1 MNGFAEENGLSEKNQ
16 EQQENTP
23 IAEKTD
29 AAVTAAPAGAI
40 EQDGKPVG
48 TADAGRDGTEPG
60 ENGPKDSPR
69 RSSVKGKKR
78 RKGHRHKKNA
88 GGVAAKGKRNGQH
101 VPRGSCEI
109 AGLLEEEGYI
119 VGVIPDP
126 KSPFDLIGWSNAGS
140 ILVRVARPKE
150 LVANARNV
158 REQYEE
164 VVRVMEPYY
173 RTEADNIQFMVISR
187 EFGLLRYRV
196 YDWGIGNVVTMQKI
210 MKIPRASAPVQQI
223 AIAGPANRR
232 ARNSPCPVGPAG
244 LAFAPDAIP
253 LPAAIPE

>member
-1 MNGFAEENGLSEKNQ
+1 MNGFAEENGLPETNQ
-16 EQQENTP
+16 ESQENTP
-23 IAEKTD
+23 IAETTD
-29 AAVTAAPAGAI
+29 AAVTAVPAGAI
-40 EQDGKPVG
+40 ELDGVPVG
-48 TADAGRDGTEPG
+48 TDDAGRDGTEPG
-60 ENGPKDSPR
+60 ETGPKESPR

-78 RKGHRHKKNA
+78 RKGQRHKKNA
-88 GGVAAKGKRNGQH
+88 GGVAAKGKKNGQH

-187 EFGLLRYRV
+187 AHGLLRYRV
-196 YDWGIGNVVTMQKI
+196 WDWGIGNVVTMQKI
-210 MKIPRASAPVQQI
+210 IKIPRASASDTQI
-223 AIAGPANRR
+223 ATAGPANRR

-244 LAFAPDAIP
+244 LAIAPDAP
-253 LPAAIPE
+253 TVHAAIPL

>member
-1 MNGFAEENGLSEKNQ
+1 MNGFAEENGFAEKTQ

-29 AAVTAAPAGAI
+29 AAVTAAPAETI
-40 EQDGKPVG
+40 EQEETPVG
-48 TADAGRDGTEPG
+48 TDDAGRSETGPSTAEPK
-60 ENGPKDSPR
+60 EAPR

-109 AGLLEEEGYI
+109 AGMLEEEGYI

-126 KSPFDLIGWSNAGS
+126 TSPFDLIGWSNAGS
-140 ILVRVARPKE
+140 ILVRVTRPIE

-158 REQYEE
+158 REQYEDVIRE
-164 VVRVMEPYY
+164 MEPYY
-173 RTEADNIQFMVISR
+173 RKEADNIQFMVLSR
-187 EFGLLRYRV
+187 EHGLLRYRV
-196 YDWGIGNVVTMQKI
+196 YDWGIGNVKTMQKI
-210 MKIPRASAPVQQI
+210 LKIPREFPSDKQTDTPL
-223 AIAGPANRR
+223 PANQR

-244 LAFAPDAIP
+244 LAFAPDVTP

>member
-1 MNGFAEENGLSEKNQ
+1 MNGFAEENGLPEKNQ
-16 EQQENTP
+16 EPQENTP

-40 EQDGKPVG
+40 EQEENPVG
-48 TADAGRDGTEPG
+48 TDNAGRSGTEPDKT
-60 ENGPKDSPR
+60 GPKESPR

-109 AGLLEEEGYI
+109 AGMLEEEGYI

-140 ILVRVARPKE
+140 ILVRVTRPIE

-164 VVRVMEPYY
+164 VIREMEPYY
-173 RTEADNIQFMVISR
+173 RTEADNIQFMVLSR
-187 EFGLLRYRV
+187 EHGLLRYRV
-196 YDWGIGNVVTMQKI
+196 FDWGIGNVVTMQKI
-210 MKIPRASAPVQQI
+210 MKIPRASLSDTQI
-223 AIAGPANRR
+223 ATTGPAN
-232 ARNSPCPVGPAG
+232 
-244 LAFAPDAIP
+244 
-253 LPAAIPE
+253 